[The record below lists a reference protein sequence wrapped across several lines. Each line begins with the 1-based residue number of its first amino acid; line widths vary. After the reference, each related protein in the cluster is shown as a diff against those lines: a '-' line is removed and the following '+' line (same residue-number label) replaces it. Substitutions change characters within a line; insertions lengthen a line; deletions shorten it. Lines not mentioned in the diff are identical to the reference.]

1 MLRLVFYSSMSM
13 LRRQRKIPRE
23 TLQNEIDQLK
33 LTVGAQTKQVQKL
46 QQENYQLQKSAA
58 LLTVEV
64 DRCKNLNLIVG
75 V

>member
-1 MLRLVFYSSMSM
+1 MSM
-13 LRRQRKIPRE
+13 FRRQGKVPRE

-33 LTVGAQTKQVQKL
+33 LTVGAQAKQMQKL

-64 DRCKNLNLIVG
+64 DRC
-75 V
+75 